1 MAANKRPGRTM
12 KIPNSFARS
21 LFARAPTFD
30 EVSNAITTMMKNIDG
45 FGDNMP
51 LAVKRELMEKEI
63 EEFRKNYNE
72 AMEDDG
78 VVSPAEWVDI
88 MRDIDITPKKQII
101 DIVNE
106 GRKEMEVDCCD
117 ECMAECC
124 NVM

>member
-1 MAANKRPGRTM
+1 M
-12 KIPNSFARS
+12 
-21 LFARAPTFD
+21 LQTFD

-106 GRKEMEVDCCD
+106 MRKEMEVDCCD